1 MGSKRKTPGING
13 SSSADIAFMLLI
25 FFLITTSMDTDKGLA
40 RRLPP
45 PVPKDQKKNDVDVN
59 KRNLVVVL
67 INSSNQILFNGEP
80 TDIKQLKDKVKEFID
95 NPYNDANK
103 PEKVEEDVPFFG
115 KVMTAKKHV
124 ISLQNDRGT
133 EYQAYISVQN
143 ELAKAYNELR
153 DDISRK
159 KFGKLFADLDED
171 QQKAVQ
177 QIYPQKISE
186 AEPKNYGLPDLVF
199 AFLFFIMMVTSM
211 REVTLMVQFRAP
223 QATELQKLEKKSLVT
238 FIYVGKPT
246 QEYQAKMGSEARLQ
260 LNDKFAEVSE
270 IQDYIAQEKSSMKE
284 EDQPFMTVS
293 IKADK
298 ETKMG
303 LITDV
308 KQALREAYALKISY
322 SARQAAD

>member
-1 MGSKRKTPGING
+1 MARKKRKVPAMNAT
-13 SSSADIAFMLLI
+13 SSADIAFMLLI

-45 PVPKDQKKNDVDVN
+45 PVPKEQVDVN

-103 PEKVEEDVPFFG
+103 PEKVEEDVEFFG

-153 DDISRK
+153 DVVSRK
-159 KFGKLFADLDED
+159 KFGKAFADLDEE

-186 AEPKNYGLPDLVF
+186 AEPKNYGD
-199 AFLFFIMMVTSM
+199 
-211 REVTLMVQFRAP
+211 
-223 QATELQKLEKKSLVT
+223 KK
-238 FIYVGKPT
+238 
-246 QEYQAKMGSEARLQ
+246 
-260 LNDKFAEVSE
+260 
-270 IQDYIAQEKSSMKE
+270 
-284 EDQPFMTVS
+284 
-293 IKADK
+293 
-298 ETKMG
+298 
-303 LITDV
+303 
-308 KQALREAYALKISY
+308 
-322 SARQAAD
+322 

>member
-159 KFGKLFADLDED
+159 KFGTDYNLALALLVCHAMKMAGNGDNSLGTISDTGRLASVSDL
-171 QQKAVQ
+171 
-177 QIYPQKISE
+177 S
-186 AEPKNYGLPDLVF
+186 
-199 AFLFFIMMVTSM
+199 
-211 REVTLMVQFRAP
+211 
-223 QATELQKLEKKSLVT
+223 
-238 FIYVGKPT
+238 
-246 QEYQAKMGSEARLQ
+246 AK
-260 LNDKFAEVSE
+260 DF
-270 IQDYIAQEKSSMKE
+270 
-284 EDQPFMTVS
+284 
-293 IKADK
+293 
-298 ETKMG
+298 
-303 LITDV
+303 
-308 KQALREAYALKISY
+308 
-322 SARQAAD
+322 